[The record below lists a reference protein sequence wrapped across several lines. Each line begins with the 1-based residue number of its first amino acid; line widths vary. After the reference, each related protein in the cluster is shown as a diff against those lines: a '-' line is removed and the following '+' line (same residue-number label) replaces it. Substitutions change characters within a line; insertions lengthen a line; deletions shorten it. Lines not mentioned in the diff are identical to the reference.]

1 MQNRE
6 AEWPRAADWPES
18 PMVTDPNKAVGEDME
33 QEAAQELGYRDR
45 QGALLIAMRGVPP
58 AEGDLVLV
66 ERDQPMVGDGDPVG
80 VTAEILQ
87 NMVGT
92 SKGWFAVDHPV
103 VTEERPQEGRKGFWV
118 S

>member
-1 MQNRE
+1 
-6 AEWPRAADWPES
+6 
-18 PMVTDPNKAVGEDME
+18 MVTDPNKAVGEDME